1 MCSDDMNGRNGT
13 CIPGGIGPVNWGPGG
28 CRPDPAEVAAAV
40 MEDLV
45 LWDLQDRGDH
55 RDFLGIRDHRAPQE
69 KQEL

>member
-1 MCSDDMNGRNGT
+1 MAADR
-13 CIPGGIGPVNWGPGG
+13 I
-28 CRPDPAEVAAAV
+28 PAEVAAAA

>member
-1 MCSDDMNGRNGT
+1 MAADR
-13 CIPGGIGPVNWGPGG
+13 I
-28 CRPDPAEVAAAV
+28 PAEVAAAV